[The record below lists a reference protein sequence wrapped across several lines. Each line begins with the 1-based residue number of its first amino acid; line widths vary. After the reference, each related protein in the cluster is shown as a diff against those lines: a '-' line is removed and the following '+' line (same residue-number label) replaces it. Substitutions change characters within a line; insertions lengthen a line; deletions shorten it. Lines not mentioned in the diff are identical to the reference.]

1 MFEMI
6 TFWVVYG
13 VWMVLSWGG
22 IVFGL
27 SVLADSVLKWITGED
42 YNLKRFLDKVFYEN
56 MFINN
61 ALIIA
66 LLFVFT
72 CAQVF
77 HTIILIANTFKVP
90 ERQQV
95 LSYHE
100 LAVKIANGASE
111 YLTTTIISTLFVI
124 LLVVLAKKGYP
135 FIKKVLALVESV
147 NRKGE

>member
-22 IVFGL
+22 MVFGL
-27 SVLADSVLKWITGED
+27 SVLADVVLKWITEGD
-42 YNLKRFLDKVFYEN
+42 YNLKCFIDKVFYNN

-66 LLFVFT
+66 LMFVFT
-72 CAQVF
+72 CAQGF

-111 YLTTTIISTLFVI
+111 YLTTPTMFLILITLLAI
-124 LLVVLAKKGYP
+124 LAKKGYP
-135 FIKKVLALVESV
+135 FIKKVLTLVESV